1 MDDTEARELLHAER
15 ERLTALLSDTADNVR
30 ELQDT
35 DPGVADGAKDVV
47 DRQLERST
55 LQQVAEQLRE
65 VDAALE
71 RVDAGTYGRSEVSG
85 EPIPDERLRAAPT
98 TRRLVSEQHDAEQ
111 VTRATDPSNPDLTG

>member
-1 MDDTEARELLHAER
+1 MDDTEARQLLHAER

-35 DPGVADGAKDVV
+35 EPGVADGAKDVV

-71 RVDAGTYGRSEVSG
+71 RVDAGTYGRSEISG
-85 EPIPDERLRAAPT
+85 EPIPDDRLRATPT
-98 TRRLVSEQHDAEQ
+98 TRRLVTEQQDAEQ
-111 VTRATDPSNPDLTG
+111 IARATDPSNPDLRG